1 MMRRRC
7 VGRASLAVASSNFS
21 PFLSTGGGG
30 GGRPPSTGSTSCAV
44 CTPTRAQSSRGHG
57 GSKSGDG
64 SRLHTF
70 ISDNRSATSSFPASS
85 VGSRRGNRG
94 GGGAAFVSP
103 TAAAGSTA
111 SSSAATMSDWATQ
124 LQRELMSPVDPLGGL
139 AHRDYY
145 RDPAS
150 GYAPQ
155 YAPRDFV
162 HGGRIAYPHTQPGSS
177 QAYAAAAAQRDWLRH
192 DVESMRFAS
201 QEARATARQL
211 RSGAEREC
219 FTQRHVPADR
229 FQSALPSSAS
239 VSAVDL
245 LRSSGALSDE
255 KVRQQATLDRYRAAT
270 AAKSGTG
277 SDVSYTSGN
286 GMNSEELLNTVVE
299 EVATANDDLL
309 DEQLRIEHGLR
320 EKERFDFNVVKRSA
334 RLPFEGYDMD
344 RRVAQQAGRPQ
355 GAQQLPPTVPP
366 SSMEE
371 AMKNL
376 RGGSDTLPDVEAQ
389 ARLTYASNTTTEEPK
404 LGEAL
409 TRDVVN
415 NVHAQRQ
422 SAQNTKAQTRKQ
434 RFGLGRQG
442 ALVQDGGP
450 DKRTLRKHANDE
462 RLVDAVLF
470 ASNAYRRTVTDEHV
484 DPYLRRSTAKGV
496 GHLLNNRFDMQRR
509 EDRVARGQQDLTE
522 RNTVHYGVPIQQS
535 VDEFVVS
542 HRNARGE
549 RPLDYFKPFPHFRA
563 QRLQRM
569 YRDVEGFSL
578 MKQRPEAYEWELF
591 TRYRAHH
598 QQRRELALLHGLEP
612 VANETAEERAVRR
625 VKLDEICENTP
636 FDPTKLQLNDDEV
649 EVDVETL
656 RSWFGVYVLPSPT
669 IVEAVVRESDSALS
683 LHLHH
688 THDEL
693 KTLDKREHV
702 LSSRYLNRLL
712 LFEGFQH
719 RWNRGF
725 THEVFGKAPE
735 PVIKYAQPPEVLQ
748 YFDAEE
754 QAMYQQYVKEESVA
768 QMEEWAKITR
778 GRRYIAEKRQYG
790 EVVGQGMKVSVVDAR
805 HAETGGV
812 LTLTVDAYGK
822 ALNRVARADGSGEE
836 SAADAHTV
844 VRIDG
849 QPYTAV
855 PGSERAVTPLSVRLE
870 SGESMEMTDE
880 AFSRYPLE
888 VPASATYNHALNY
901 GIGEYSYNRGNYV
914 ETQDV
919 IWEEATAGAVEG
931 WSPATHADGLRP
943 GLPVRAR
950 RRLATGAAA
959 TQQVDVVAAAADVS
973 GDFQRGRI
981 VEYLRQPFFN
991 PDPRLVTVA
1000 FHADGVVQQVPLADV
1015 LIWQR
1020 RYHGPERTTGDESRR
1035 YNPAGLRRYID
1046 AADPKNEKAAH
1057 GSASGGADGEDHFLE
1072 KYERRLPDTAV
1083 NNRYRTTKQITELDQ
1098 WNRFDT
1104 TRPENY
1110 RPLSISHRR
1119 DYIRQGYM
1127 HRYTPW
1133 EWIAIQEA
1141 DQPIIY
1147 ETMRQDNVGASYFF
1161 SLNRAWRYKARP
1173 HGYLRNYENEV
1184 RDMLQF
1190 VDGVTPWKQAQK
1202 IRTYWE
1208 VRQHHP
1214 MPQFNRPEVAMHRNS
1229 AGLLPSHMWDTDKK
1243 TGKVKGVKDSVR
1255 DYQTKTPLPKWVQL

>member
-7 VGRASLAVASSNFS
+7 GGSAALASTSLNFS
-21 PFLSTGGGG
+21 LLLSSGGGVLSSTGL
-30 GGRPPSTGSTSCAV
+30 TWCAV
-44 CTPTRAQSSRGHG
+44 STPTRLQSSNSQGG
-57 GSKSGDG
+57 GSRGDS

-70 ISDNRSATSSFPASS
+70 ISDYRSATPSPAGQRRGGNSDSAFVKSAAAPASS
-85 VGSRRGNRG
+85 P
-94 GGGAAFVSP
+94 AP
-103 TAAAGSTA
+103 
-111 SSSAATMSDWATQ
+111 MSDWASQ
-124 LQRELMSPVDPLGGL
+124 LQRELMSPADPLGGL
-139 AHRDYY
+139 ACKDYY

-162 HGGRIAYPHTQPGSS
+162 YGGRIAYPHPQPGSS
-177 QAYAAAAAQRDWLRH
+177 QSYAAAAAQRDWLSH
-192 DVESMRFAS
+192 DVDAMRFAS
-201 QEARATARQL
+201 QEARETVRQL
-211 RSGAEREC
+211 RSGAEREA

-229 FQSALPSSAS
+229 FQSVLPSSAS
-239 VSAVDL
+239 VSAVDQ

-255 KVRQQATLDRYRAAT
+255 KVRQQATLDRYRAA
-270 AAKSGTG
+270 AAAAASAEPGAG
-277 SDVSYTSGN
+277 PNVSYTVGS
-286 GMNSEELLNTVVE
+286 GMNSEDFMSMLSDET
-299 EVATANDDLL
+299 AAANDDML
-309 DEQLRIEHGLR
+309 DEHLRIEHGLR
-320 EKERFDFNVVKRSA
+320 AKERFDFKVMQRAA
-334 RLPFEGYDMD
+334 RLPFQGYDMD
-344 RRVAQQAGRPQ
+344 RHVAQRAGRPQ
-355 GAQQLPPTVPP
+355 GAQQLPPAVPP

-371 AMKNL
+371 ALKSL
-376 RGGSDTLPDVEAQ
+376 RGGGDTVPDAEAQ
-389 ARLTYASNTTTEEPK
+389 ARLTYANNTTTEEPK

-415 NVHAQRQ
+415 SIHAQRESKQ
-422 SAQNTKAQTRKQ
+422 TAKAQARKQ

-450 DKRTLRKHANDE
+450 DKRTIRKHSNDE
-462 RLVDAVLF
+462 RLVDAALF
-470 ASNAYRRTVTDEHV
+470 SSNAYRRTATDEHV
-484 DPYLRRSTAKGV
+484 DPYLRRNTDRGV
-496 GHLLNNRFDMQRR
+496 GHLLRNRFDIQRR
-509 EDRVARGQQDLTE
+509 EDRVAHGQQDLTE
-522 RNTVHYGVPIQQS
+522 RNTTHYGVPIQQS
-535 VDEFVVS
+535 VDEFVLS

-549 RPLDYFKPFPHFRA
+549 RPLDYFKPFPDFRA
-563 QRLQRM
+563 QRLHRM

-578 MKQRPEAYEWELF
+578 MKQRPEGYEWELF

-612 VANETAEERAVRR
+612 LANETAGERAARR
-625 VKLDEICENTP
+625 LKLDEICERTP
-636 FDPTKLQLNDDEV
+636 FDPSKLPLHDAELAI
-649 EVDVETL
+649 DVETL
-656 RSWFGVYVLPSPT
+656 RNWFGVYVLPSPT
-669 IVEAVVRESDSALS
+669 IVEAVVRERDSALN
-683 LHLHH
+683 LYLHH
-688 THDEL
+688 TQDEL

-725 THEVFGKAPE
+725 THEVSGKAPE
-735 PVIKYAQPPEVLQ
+735 PVIKHAQPPEVLQ
-748 YFDAEE
+748 YFNAEE
-754 QAMYQQYVKEESVA
+754 QAMYQQYVKQES
-768 QMEEWAKITR
+768 QEQLNEWAKIIR
-778 GRRYIAEKRQYG
+778 GRRFIAEKQQYG
-790 EVVGQGMKVSVVDAR
+790 EVVGQGMRVSVVDVK
-805 HAETGGV
+805 HAETGAV
-812 LTLTVDAYGK
+812 LTMTADAYDK
-822 ALNRVARADGSGEE
+822 ALNRVGRADGNDNERT
-836 SAADAHTV
+836 AAAETV
-844 VRIDG
+844 VRVDG
-849 QPYTAV
+849 QPYVFIA
-855 PGSERAVTPLSVRLE
+855 GSERAAVPLSVRLE
-870 SGESMEMTDE
+870 SGESMEMTDDV
-880 AFSRYPLE
+880 FSSYPLE
-888 VPASATYNHALNY
+888 VPASARYSHALNY

-919 IWEEATAGAVEG
+919 IWEEATADQVEG

-950 RRLATGAAA
+950 RQFATGAAN
-959 TQQVDVVAAAADVS
+959 QDVAAAVF

-1000 FHADGVVQQVPLADV
+1000 FHADGVVQQVPLAEV

-1035 YNPAGLRRYID
+1035 HNANGLRRYID
-1046 AADPKNEKAAH
+1046 VADPCGERVRSS
-1057 GSASGGADGEDHFLE
+1057 GASGAADGEDHFLE
-1072 KYERRLPDTAV
+1072 KYERRLPDTAA
-1083 NNRYRTTKQITELDQ
+1083 NSKYRATKQITEIDQ

-1141 DQPIIY
+1141 DQPIIH
-1147 ETMRQDNVGASYFF
+1147 ETMRQDNIGASYFF
-1161 SLNRAWRYKARP
+1161 SLNRSWRYKARP
-1173 HGYLRNYENEV
+1173 HGYLRNYEHEV
-1184 RDMLQF
+1184 RDLLQF

-1229 AGLLPSHMWDTDKK
+1229 AGLLPSHMWETDKK

-1255 DYQTKTPLPKWVQL
+1255 DYQTTMPLPKWVQL